1 MELRGKNQ
9 LKAEPVHA
17 KQTGCLGNYEC
28 ALSAWMAPAATIFHE
43 AFLSFQ
49 FLITGFFFF
58 VDQIFQNVNHL
69 AKISNTVWQHFDPR
83 YSPPPLFCL
92 KNWAEFVGIPLALY
106 EKKIL
111 QTVLD
116 PFPHCVTNTFFIL
129 TELKKYKKE
138 QKAFFLF
145 TSAFWDP
152 QICAVCPVTHFLHI
166 AL

>member
-1 MELRGKNQ
+1 MPSRQGVSATMSVPFRHGWLRRLLYFMK
-9 LKAEPVHA
+9 LFY
-17 KQTGCLGNYEC
+17 L
-28 ALSAWMAPAATIFHE
+28 
-43 AFLSFQ
+43 FQ

-69 AKISNTVWQHFDPR
+69 EKISNTVWQYFDPR

-92 KNWAEFVGIPLALY
+92 KNWTEFVGIPLALY

-138 QKAFFLF
+138 QKAFFSVYFCILGPTNLCSVPSYTLSSYCTLSMRSGYF
-145 TSAFWDP
+145 RN
-152 QICAVCPVTHFLHI
+152 
-166 AL
+166 